1 MTGYCNIP
9 GARLY
14 YKKKGNGPPIIFIHG
29 FCLDHRMW
37 ENQLD
42 FFSDCYT
49 ALAVDLRG
57 YGNSS
62 YPTDKIYSHHEDINA
77 LLDILQITQPA
88 ILVGLSMGARYVADY
103 ALTYPQKTKAIIFA
117 DGVIDGYVFKEFNL
131 SYIYKLGKEQGVL
144 AANKLW
150 LNHQLFEQARK
161 NPAVATLLQK
171 MLMSYSGWHW
181 INKNPVNGL
190 NPPAIEQLQN
200 LVVPTLIITG
210 QYDIPDF
217 QDIAQIL
224 HSKINHSS
232 KKEIAGAGHMCNMEK
247 PAVFNEL
254 LKLFLTKS

>member
-14 YKKKGNGPPIIFIHG
+14 FKKIGKGPPIIFIHG

-37 ENQLD
+37 ENQLN
-42 FFSDCYT
+42 FFSDSFT
-49 ALAVDLRG
+49 SLAVDLRG

-62 YPTDKIYSHHEDINA
+62 YPTDKIYSHYEDINA
-77 LLDILQITQPA
+77 LLDILQINQAA
-88 ILVGLSMGARYVADY
+88 ILVGLSMGAGVVADY
-103 ALTYPQKTKAIIFA
+103 ALAYPQKTKAAVFV
-117 DGVIDGYVFKEFNL
+117 DGVIDGYVFKDFNL
-131 SYIYKLGKEQGVL
+131 SYIYKLGKDEGVL
-144 AANKLW
+144 AANKMW
-150 LNHQLFEQARK
+150 LNHPLFGPARK
-161 NPAVATLLQK
+161 NPATATLLAK

-181 INKNPVNGL
+181 INKNPVKGL
-190 NPPAIEQLQN
+190 HPPALEQVQN

-210 QYDIPDF
+210 QYDAPDF

-247 PAVFNEL
+247 PAVFNQI
-254 LKLFLTKS
+254 LKEFLTKS